1 MCNYYGVSMYS
12 DNRLVHLFCQLA
24 GLLMSIPDF
33 GSFTMCVDDSV
44 EVSGGDNCG
53 FLEIQFSNINC

>member
-1 MCNYYGVSMYS
+1 
-12 DNRLVHLFCQLA
+12 
-24 GLLMSIPDF
+24 MSIPDF